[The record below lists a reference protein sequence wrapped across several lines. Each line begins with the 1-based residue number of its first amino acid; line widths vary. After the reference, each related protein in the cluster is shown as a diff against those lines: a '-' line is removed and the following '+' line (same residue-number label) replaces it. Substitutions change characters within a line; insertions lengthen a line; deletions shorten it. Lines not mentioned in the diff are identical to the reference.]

1 MKRYRALLRKLAY
14 DIKPGGVADRLECS
28 TAIWE
33 GVVRLERWAE
43 KNLLKFSEGP
53 APVEE

>member
-1 MKRYRALLRKLAY
+1 MKGYRALLRKLAY
-14 DIKPGGVADRLECS
+14 DIKPGGVADILECS

-33 GVVRLERWAE
+33 GAVRLERWAE
-43 KNLLKFSEGP
+43 KNLLKFNEGP

>member
-1 MKRYRALLRKLAY
+1 MKGYRALLRKLAY
-14 DIKPGGVADRLECS
+14 DIKPGGVADMLECS

-33 GVVRLERWAE
+33 GAVRLERWAE